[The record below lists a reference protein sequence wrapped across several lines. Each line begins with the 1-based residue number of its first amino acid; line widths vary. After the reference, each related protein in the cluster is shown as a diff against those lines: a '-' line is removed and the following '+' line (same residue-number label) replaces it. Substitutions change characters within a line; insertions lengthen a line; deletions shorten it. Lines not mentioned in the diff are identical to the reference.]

1 MDEPSVD
8 YPLLEEF
15 NRTGMTSEDVGPE
28 AAGHTTEI
36 TWSKC
41 HVVGQTSES
50 NPNLR
55 PDAEG
60 KDLMKGK
67 EPMYVPHVVQNET
80 CEEGFQ
86 VTPRDPQEVEK
97 FDSSMR
103 DDTVEDNTGVKFP
116 RP

>member
-1 MDEPSVD
+1 MAIAGEQLGSAKTCP
-8 YPLLEEF
+8 
-15 NRTGMTSEDVGPE
+15 RGMTLEDFGPE

-67 EPMYVPHVVQNET
+67 EPMDVPQVGLKET
-80 CEEGFQ
+80 CEERFLL
-86 VTPRDPQEVEK
+86 TPRDPQE
-97 FDSSMR
+97 R
-103 DDTVEDNTGVKFP
+103 
-116 RP
+116 